1 MFRENERHRQLG
13 LFDTFQQLPDKVRQ
27 RLEASWAGTF
37 YREFF
42 CRVDESPFA
51 VLYSEKPSRPNAA
64 INVLVS
70 AEILKAGF
78 GWSDEELHD
87 EIQFNLQVRY
97 ALGLRDMITVPFELR
112 TLYYFRQRLGRHMQ
126 ETGQNLLEQVFVQVT
141 DEQLEV
147 MKLKS
152 GQQRMD
158 SVYVSSNI
166 RQFTRLELLVE
177 VIQRVRRML
186 TEADQSY
193 YAEAFEP
200 YCQGTAGQFCYYLK
214 GEEISENL
222 AAIGRLM
229 QRLIGE
235 LEAIYGALPTY
246 QMLQRV
252 FDEHYA
258 VEDAKAEDSESKQVR
273 VKVGKELRANSLQS
287 PDDWEATFREKR
299 GQGHRGY
306 VANLTETCD
315 PENELQLITQ
325 VQVDSNLTDDEQMAV
340 EAVPSL
346 RARTNLEEMW
356 TDGGYT
362 GSEAEKVFRKH
373 KIRHVPTNIR
383 GSRPSPDRLGL
394 DKFIWETDEEGK
406 PQSVRCPG
414 GQQVKVNAGF
424 KEDRFLASFDSSIC
438 DTCSMADKC
447 RAEPVKLRQEW
458 VLRVTLRQ
466 VQVAQLRQVA
476 AWACKA
482 GNNLRSAVESTVRS
496 VTHPFGGQAGKLPVR
511 GKRRVTQV
519 IICSALMVNLRRIW
533 RHERALAEKKSQELV
548 SLLSRTWLRPRSW
561 FHLQPVPVIPHLGL
575 TRAKV

>member
-1 MFRENERHRQLG
+1 MFRENEQHLQFG
-13 LFDTFQQLPDKVRQ
+13 MFDTFQQLPEKVRR

-51 VLYSEKPSRPNAA
+51 VLYSDKPSRPNAA
-64 INVLVS
+64 INILVS

-78 GWSDEELHD
+78 GWSDEELRD
-87 EIQFNLQVRY
+87 EVQFNLQVRY
-97 ALGLRDMITVPFELR
+97 ALGLRDMRTVPFELR
-112 TLYYFRQRLGRHMQ
+112 TLYYFRHRLSQHMQ

-141 DEQLEV
+141 DEQLKTL
-147 MKLKS
+147 KLKT

-158 SVYVSSNI
+158 SVLVSSNI
-166 RQFTRLELLVE
+166 RQFTRLQLLVE
-177 VIQRVRRML
+177 IVQRVRRML
-186 TEADQSY
+186 TEADQSH
-193 YAEAFEP
+193 YAETFEP
-200 YCQGTAGQFCYYLK
+200 YCQGTAAQFCYYLK
-214 GEEISENL
+214 GEQLSESL
-222 AAIGRLM
+222 AAVGYLM
-229 QRLIGE
+229 HRLIGE
-235 LEAIYGALPTY
+235 LEAPYGDLPTY

-252 FDEHYA
+252 FGEHFA
-258 VEDAKAEDSESKQVR
+258 VVDAKPEESESIQIRAKT
-273 VKVGKELRANSLQS
+273 GKELKANSLQS

-315 PENELQLITQ
+315 PKNKLQLLTQ

-346 RARTNLEEMW
+346 RARTDLEELW

-362 GSEAEKVFRKH
+362 GSEAEKVFRQH
-373 KIRHVPTNIR
+373 KIRHVPTNLR

-394 DKFIWETDEEGK
+394 DKFSWETDEEGK
-406 PQSVRCPG
+406 PQTVHCPG
-414 GQQVKVNAGF
+414 GQQVKIKAGF
-424 KEDRFLASFDSSIC
+424 KEDRFLVSFDSSIC
-438 DTCSMADKC
+438 DSCSLADKC
-447 RAEPVKLRQEW
+447 RAEPVKLRRER
-458 VLRVTLRQ
+458 VLRVTSRQ
-466 VQVAQLRQVA
+466 VHVAQLRQVA

-519 IICSALMVNLRRIW
+519 IIYSALMVNLRRIW
-533 RHERALAEKKSQELV
+533 HNERELAEKKAQDILV
-548 SLLSRTWLRPRSW
+548 LLFRGRFRPSSRFHVQSTLR
-561 FHLQPVPVIPHLGL
+561 IPSFAL
-575 TRAKV
+575 TCAKV

>member
-1 MFRENERHRQLG
+1 MFRENDQHLQFG
-13 LFDTFQQLPDKVRQ
+13 IFDTIQQLPEKVRQ
-27 RLEASWAGTF
+27 RLENSWAGTF

-51 VLYSEKPSRPNAA
+51 VLYSDKPSRPNAP
-64 INVLVS
+64 INILVS

-87 EIQFNLQVRY
+87 EVQFNLQVRY
-97 ALGLRDMITVPFELR
+97 ALGLRDMSTVPFELR
-112 TLYYFRQRLGRHMQ
+112 TLYYFRHRLSQHMQ
-126 ETGQNLLEQVFVQVT
+126 ETGRNLLDQVFVQVT
-141 DEQLEV
+141 DEQLNSL
-147 MKLKS
+147 KLKT

-158 SVYVSSNI
+158 SVLVSSNI
-166 RQFTRLELLVE
+166 RQFTRLQLLVE
-177 VIQRVRRML
+177 VIQRVWRML

-214 GEEISENL
+214 GDKVAENL
-222 AAIGRLM
+222 AAVGYLM
-229 QRLIGE
+229 QRLIRE
-235 LEAIYGALPTY
+235 LEARYGNLPTY

-252 FDEHYA
+252 FDEHFA
-258 VEDAKAEDSESKQVR
+258 LVEAKPEDSESIQVR
-273 VKVGKELRANSLQS
+273 VKNGKELKADSLQS

-325 VQVDSNLTDDEQMAV
+325 VQVDSNLTDDEQLAV

-346 RARTNLEEMW
+346 RARTNLEELW

-373 KIRHVPTNIR
+373 KIRHVPTNLR
-383 GSRPSPDRLGL
+383 GARPSPDRLGL
-394 DKFIWETDEEGK
+394 DKFSWETDEEGK
-406 PQSVRCPG
+406 PQTVRCPG
-414 GQQVKVNAGF
+414 GQQVKVKAGF
-424 KEDRFLASFDSSIC
+424 KKDRFLASFDSSVC
-438 DTCSMADKC
+438 DTCSLADKC
-447 RAEPVKLRQEW
+447 RAEPVKLRRER
-458 VLRVTLRQ
+458 VLRVTSRQ

-476 AWACKA
+476 VWACKA

-519 IICSALMVNLRRIW
+519 IIHSALMVNLRRIW
-533 RHERALAEKKSQELV
+533 HHEQELAEKKAQDFLV
-548 SLLSRTWLRPRSW
+548 LLSRGWLCPRSW
-561 FHLQPVPVIPHLGL
+561 FHVQFVPRTPRLGL
-575 TRAKV
+575 ICTKA